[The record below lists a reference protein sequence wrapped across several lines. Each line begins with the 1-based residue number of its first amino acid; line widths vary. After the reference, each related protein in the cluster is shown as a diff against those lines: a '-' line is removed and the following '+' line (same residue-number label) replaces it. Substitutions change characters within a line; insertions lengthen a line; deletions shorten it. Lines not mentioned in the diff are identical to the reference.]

1 MVYTVI
7 VNNRS
12 YELPKKTV
20 TVMEDLDQ
28 ALKVDSNK
36 NLTLREKYAHL
47 HEFVKRSIGEE
58 NARACFGSD
67 NLDEI
72 DLSEIA
78 ITVRKIHTAYD
89 KPIADYQMSGMR
101 ETLGKIPMDKLAS
114 IMGAAKTLGKVTN
127 D

>member
-1 MVYTVI
+1 MIYTVI

-28 ALKVDSNK
+28 ALKIDSNK
-36 NLTLREKYAHL
+36 NLSLREKYAHL
-47 HEFVKRSIGEE
+47 HEFVKKSIGEE
-58 NARACFGSD
+58 NARSCFGSD

-72 DLSEIA
+72 DLSDLA
-78 ITVRKIHTAYD
+78 ITVRKIHAAYD
-89 KPIADYQMSGMR
+89 KPITDYQMSGMR
-101 ETLGKIPMDKLAS
+101 ETIGKIPMDKLAS
-114 IMGAAKTLGKVTN
+114 IMGAAEALGKVTN